1 MVLRLLSNA
10 SVRLVHA
17 CKERACG
24 DSSLQSLSINR
35 GSQSFR
41 NILVGCHA
49 WILAW
54 LPIQNFLDAVQH
66 YILVCVAEERN
77 GIALGNNIRVAG
89 RFHNLM
95 RRSSQL
101 VISPALKHLTGRIR
115 NT

>member
-1 MVLRLLSNA
+1 MMVLRLLSN
-10 SVRLVHA
+10 SPIRLVHA
-17 CKERACG
+17 N
-24 DSSLQSLSINR
+24 SLPSLSINR

-54 LPIQNFLDAVQH
+54 LPIQNFLDPVQH

-77 GIALGNNIRVAG
+77 GIALGNNIGAAR
-89 RFHNLM
+89 RFHNLV

-101 VISPALKHLTGRIR
+101 VIGPALKHLNEIIR